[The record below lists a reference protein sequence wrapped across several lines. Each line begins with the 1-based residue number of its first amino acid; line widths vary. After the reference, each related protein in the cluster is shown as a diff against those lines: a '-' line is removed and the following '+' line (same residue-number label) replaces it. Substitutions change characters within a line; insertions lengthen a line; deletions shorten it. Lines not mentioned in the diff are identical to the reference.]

1 MAKRLTIYITIFL
14 FIGIGLAPVFTVFI
28 KSLFVD
34 GGFSLQ
40 NYGTLFQ
47 SGREWRLLF
56 NSLSLTG
63 TTTLITVLLGIFL
76 GTLLGKTDLPLR
88 RLFAVLFIIPLII
101 PSYIL
106 AIAWFYCLGRS
117 GIAASVLG
125 KGAGILTSNLLFGFT
140 GTLFVMVSALLP
152 IVIVLTMTYLRMVN
166 PNLEEAA
173 LLYCSWP
180 KVLRKIT
187 LPLISPGI
195 ALAALI
201 VFILTLGEFGVPS
214 SLRFDVYPV
223 ESFTRFSAFYDFNTA
238 TAAAIPLGMIT
249 IVVLITERLFLRK
262 KSFIFR
268 RMGSE
273 GTMVMAPLGRTKPFF
288 MVAVSILVFI
298 LVMVPLCVLLYKSVS
313 FSAYTEAFIRSTDSI
328 IRSLAYAS
336 VGATCLVV
344 FGLFL
349 GYLLDRNTI
358 RLSYATDSIA
368 VFLFA
373 LPGAVIGIGLSGL
386 WNTPE
391 TNFIYAS
398 MGIIIFGYIAQYTA
412 LGERI
417 MAATFSH
424 VPRSMEE
431 AAQIAGAGWCRRLFK
446 ILVPLASR
454 GMIAT
459 WLICF
464 IFCLRDIG
472 ITMMVYPPAHDT
484 LPVRIFTLMAN
495 SPDDLISALCVIM
508 IMITLLP
515 LIGLGLVNIYVNKAP
530 TPG

>member
-1 MAKRLTIYITIFL
+1 MAKKLTLFVTIFL

-34 GGFSLQ
+34 GEFSLK
-40 NYGTLFQ
+40 NYGILFQ
-47 SGREWRLLF
+47 SNREWRLLF
-56 NSLSLTG
+56 NSISLAG
-63 TTTLITVLLGIFL
+63 TTTFTTVLLGIFI
-76 GTLLGKTDLPLR
+76 GTLLAKSDLPLR
-88 RLFAVLFIIPLII
+88 RFFTVLFVVPLII

-117 GIAASVLG
+117 GIVASVLG
-125 KGAGILTSNLLFGFT
+125 NGVAIFTSNLLFGFT

-152 IVIVLTMTYLRMVN
+152 IVIVLTMAYLRMVN
-166 PNLEEAA
+166 PKLEEAA
-173 LLYCSWP
+173 MLHCTWP
-180 KVLRKIT
+180 MVLMKIT

-223 ESFTRFSAFYDFNTA
+223 ESFTQFSAFYDFHTA
-238 TAAAIPLGMIT
+238 TAAAIPLGIIS
-249 IVVLITERLFLRK
+249 IVVLIIERFFLRK
-262 KSFIFR
+262 KTFIFR

-273 GTMVMAPLGRTKPFF
+273 GTMLTVPLAKTKPYFLA
-288 MVAVSILVFI
+288 AVSILVFI
-298 LVMVPLCVLLYKSVS
+298 LVVVPLCVLLYKSVS
-313 FSAYTEAFIRSTDSI
+313 FSAYAEAFIRSKDSI
-328 IRSLAYAS
+328 VRSLLYAS

-344 FGLFL
+344 FGFFL
-349 GYLLDRNTI
+349 GYLLDRKENS
-358 RLSYATDSIA
+358 LSYAADSIA
-368 VFLFA
+368 IFLFA

-386 WNTPE
+386 WNTPG
-391 TNFIYAS
+391 TNIIYAS

-417 MAATFSH
+417 MAATFAY

-431 AAQIAGAGWCRRLFK
+431 SAQIVGAGWYRRLFN
-446 ILVPLASR
+446 ILIPLASR
-454 GMIAT
+454 GIIAT

-464 IFCLRDIG
+464 ILCLKDVG
-472 ITMMVYPPAHDT
+472 ITMMVYPPDHDT

-495 SPDDLISALCVIM
+495 SPEDLISALCMIM

-515 LIGLGLVNIYVNKAP
+515 LFGLELVNKYAKKTS

>member
-1 MAKRLTIYITIFL
+1 MAKRLTLWIAIFL
-14 FIGIGLAPVFTVFI
+14 LIGIGLAPVISMFI
-28 KSLFVD
+28 KSLIV
-34 GGFSLQ
+34 GGEFSLK

-47 SGREWRLLF
+47 SDREWRLLF
-56 NSLSLTG
+56 NTLTLAG
-63 TTTLITVLLGIFL
+63 ATTLITVLLGVPL
-76 GTLLGKTDLPLR
+76 GTLFTKTDLPLKR
-88 RLFAVLFIIPLII
+88 FFTILFVIPLLI

-117 GIAASVLG
+117 GIMAMIFNADI
-125 KGAGILTSNLLFGFT
+125 GILTSNLLFGFA

-152 IVIVLTMTYLRMVN
+152 IVIILTMTYLRMVN

-173 LLYCSWP
+173 ILHGSWTM
-180 KVLRKIT
+180 VLKKIT
-187 LPLISPGI
+187 IPLISPGI

-214 SLRFDVYPV
+214 FLRFDVYPV

-238 TAAAIPLGMIT
+238 TAAAIPLGI
-249 IVVLITERLFLRK
+249 ISFIVLIIERIFLRK
-262 KSFIFR
+262 KTFIFR
-268 RMGSE
+268 AMGSE
-273 GTMVMAPLGRTKPFF
+273 KRMIIVPLGKAKPFF
-288 MVAVSILVFI
+288 MAAVSILVFI
-298 LVMVPLCVLLYKSVS
+298 LVIIPLCILLHKSLSV
-313 FSAYTEAFIRSTDSI
+313 SAYTEAFIRSIYSI
-328 IRSLAYAS
+328 IRSLVYAS
-336 VGATCLVV
+336 VGATSLVV
-344 FGLFL
+344 IGFFL
-349 GYLLDRNTI
+349 GYLLARKAT
-358 RLSYATDSIA
+358 RLPYAVDSIA
-368 VFLFA
+368 IFLFA

-386 WNTPE
+386 WNTPG

-431 AAQIAGAGWCRRLFK
+431 AGQIAGAGWFQRLFK
-446 ILVPLASR
+446 ILIPMAKR
-454 GMIAT
+454 GMVAA

-495 SPDDLISALCVIM
+495 SPEDVISALCVIM
-508 IMITLLP
+508 IVITLLP
-515 LIGLGLVNIYVNKAP
+515 LCGLGLVKKYL
-530 TPG
+530 T

>member
-1 MAKRLTIYITIFL
+1 MAKRFTLWITIFL
-14 FIGIGLAPVFTVFI
+14 LIGIGLAPVISMFI
-28 KSLFVD
+28 KSLFVS
-34 GGFSLQ
+34 GEFSLQ

-47 SGREWRLLF
+47 SDREWRLLF
-56 NSLSLTG
+56 NSLTLAG
-63 TTTLITVLLGIFL
+63 ATTLITLLLGVPL
-76 GTLLGKTDLPLR
+76 GTLLGKTDLPLK
-88 RLFAVLFIIPLII
+88 RLFTILFVIPLII

-117 GIAASVLG
+117 GIVAMIFNADS
-125 KGAGILTSNLLFGFT
+125 GIITSNLLFGFT

-152 IVIVLTMTYLRMVN
+152 IVIILTMTYLRMVN

-173 LLYCSWP
+173 RLHCSWP
-180 KVLRKIT
+180 MVLSKIT
-187 LPLISPGI
+187 IPLISPGI
-195 ALAALI
+195 TLAVLI

-214 SLRFDVYPV
+214 FLRFDVYSV

-238 TAAAIPLGMIT
+238 INVIMPLGIIT
-249 IVVLITERLFLRK
+249 FIVLIVERLFLRK
-262 KSFIFR
+262 KTFIFR
-268 RMGSE
+268 TMESE
-273 GTMVMAPLGRTKPFF
+273 KTMVMAPLGKTKPFF
-288 MVAVSILVFI
+288 VAAVSVLVSILVI
-298 LVMVPLCVLLYKSVS
+298 IPIGMLLYKSFS
-313 FSAYTEAFIRSTDSI
+313 FSAYFQGFSHSIDSI
-328 IRSLAYAS
+328 IRSLFYAS
-336 VGATCLVV
+336 IGATCLVV
-344 FGLFL
+344 FGFFL
-349 GYLLDRNTI
+349 GYFLERRALK
-358 RLSYATDSIA
+358 LFFAADSIA
-368 VFLFA
+368 IFLFA
-373 LPGAVIGIGLSGL
+373 LPSTVTGIGLISL

-431 AAQIAGAGWCRRLFK
+431 AGQIVGAGWFRRLLR
-446 ILVPLASR
+446 IMIPLAKR
-454 GMIAT
+454 GLIAT

-495 SPDDLISALCVIM
+495 SPDDLISALCAIM

-515 LIGLGLVNIYVNKAP
+515 LFGLGLVNKYVKKAP